1 MKRFEIIF
9 FVSESFYEMY
19 WDNYI
24 GICVF
29 VYNERLYIIIINYIF
44 SFDLNI

>member
-19 WDNYI
+19 RDNYI

-29 VYNERLYIIIINYIF
+29 VYNERLYIVIINYIF